1 MYYDLAL
8 AEYDVPGPSG
18 PARAQRSYLLCSN
31 PRSGSTLLSEA
42 LHGLGNLG
50 SPIEYFDGTDAMA
63 ACADRWGCENLR
75 CYVACLHRNR
85 TTRDGLLAAKV
96 HWYQLQEMTVAMY
109 VEAPPQRYARQRAAL
124 NAVFPHCR
132 YVYVIREDRDRQA
145 VSWMIARE
153 TGRWT
158 TLMGPGD
165 PPPVEYDFDAID
177 ACRVEVEEAEAG
189 WLELFEAEGVEPL
202 TVTYEQLAGDYEETV
217 AAVAR
222 FVGSDITAADVPAP
236 RLRKQSTQHNRRLLE
251 RYRAD
256 RAARR

>member
-1 MYYDLAL
+1 
-8 AEYDVPGPSG
+8 
-18 PARAQRSYLLCSN
+18 
-31 PRSGSTLLSEA
+31 
-42 LHGLGNLG
+42 
-50 SPIEYFDGTDAMA
+50 
-63 ACADRWGCENLR
+63 
-75 CYVACLHRNR
+75 
-85 TTRDGLLAAKV
+85 
-96 HWYQLQEMTVAMY
+96 
-109 VEAPPQRYARQRAAL
+109 
-124 NAVFPHCR
+124 
-132 YVYVIREDRDRQA
+132 
-145 VSWMIARE
+145 
-153 TGRWT
+153 
-158 TLMGPGD
+158 MGPGD